1 MPVRAALQ
9 LVDGRAIGDAQLDAY
24 AGWLSAAESARHCRF
39 VRRERQRQFL
49 IGRVLARRMLG
60 ELLGVAPRALT
71 IIDRPGQ
78 APVLL
83 GNHGAYF
90 SISHSG
96 PWVACA
102 VSAGSVLGLDIEML
116 DATRDTAALAAQ
128 AFDAERCA
136 WLAARPAHSRLRDFY
151 QLWSTQEARIKLA
164 ADAATTI
171 ALEHAALS
179 VVLCSAQALS
189 APPQLLAATL

>member
-1 MPVRAALQ
+1 MPARAALQ
-9 LVDGRAIGDAQLDAY
+9 LVDGQAIGDAQLDAY
-24 AGWLSAAESARHCRF
+24 AGWLNAAEAVRYCRF

-78 APVLL
+78 APVLA
-83 GNHGAYF
+83 GNHGAHF

-164 ADAATTI
+164 AEAATTI

-179 VVLCSAQALS
+179 VVLCSAQTLS